1 MKNKTWLITSLFATG
16 TLFLTGCSVSFLEFQ
31 ANSENNP
38 RRINDML
45 RMADIYRGK
54 FVMCDTGPVFIGLP
68 EPDDKKVLEWLEK
81 AAEAG
86 SKEAC
91 FEAGTMYAEGIGT
104 TKNERVSAAYMEK
117 AFIMYSRASN
127 DYLPKFTS
135 WLQTHKVN
143 PILFKKVIRQTLEGL
158 EELEQQHRNGV
169 YKKEAQKITELYVN
183 DVLAMKDNGIN
194 PYIDLDDGIKPYSEY
209 AIYISDSHKKVNVKH
224 ELLSYLKA
232 YNNLVADE
240 YNKMDTKYKELAKQE
255 KEARK
260 KAEIKKQEQLHLQR
274 EEATSYKGR
283 NKIPFVGD
291 ITSGTAYSVGNEK
304 KIKRSYFPQ
313 KAEDQKF
320 FLGYITKASNYK
332 IYWGCVNEKI
342 FEYDFPKHSGTEA
355 YAFALIRSFNDVTM
369 NEVVEAAQKKY
380 PGLKRTDKRL
390 RAEAII
396 RGTVYKAT
404 YTLPQVILENDK
416 MKIVIQQV
424 DSTSLPDA
432 AVQRMESGEEL
443 YKRSLEDGKTYAVRA
458 QDAVDLFQASKKV
471 TDPVAVAF
479 IEMKRSARDL
489 AEQLKKYG
497 CVKDLYASSN
507 NPFYKNYAD
516 KFSRAALIPMFSVS
530 NTLENRMILQNK
542 ISKDASGEEQGII
555 FAAFDNALSQYFDRI
570 TRGGTNRFVMTIY
583 DKAMWLP
590 VKQYYIQHLQKEK
603 EKEQEEKRKELSL

>member
-1 MKNKTWLITSLFATG
+1 MKNKTWLITSLFAIG
-16 TLFLTGCSVSFLEFQ
+16 ILFLTGCAVSNVEWHHNHR
-31 ANSENNP
+31 AYS
-38 RRINDML
+38 NDARYAWM
-45 RMADIYRGK
+45 MVDIYRGK
-54 FVMCDTGPVFIGLP
+54 PVHIDDLYPVVFGLP
-68 EPDDKKVLEWLEK
+68 EKPDEEKAFEWLK
-81 AAEAG
+81 TAADIGDAR
-86 SKEAC
+86 AC
-91 FEAGTMYAEGIGT
+91 FEIGKMYAQGLNVT
-104 TKNERVSAAYMEK
+104 QDDKLAAKY
-117 AFIMYSRASN
+117 FLASLPDDPRSGSEYTVKVC
-127 DYLPKFTS
+127 DYLVNNHKDPKIYYDVLK
-135 WLQTHKVN
+135 W
-143 PILFKKVIRQTLEGL
+143 ILHVMCGGKEYPLTGEAYEHGGL
-158 EELEQQHRNGV
+158 LAN
-169 YKKEAQKITELYVN
+169 KYVN
-183 DVLAMKDNGIN
+183 DVLAWED
-194 PYIDLDDGIKPYSEY
+194 P
-209 AIYISDSHKKVNVKH
+209 SDKQ
-224 ELLSYLKA
+224 ELTTS
-232 YNNLVADE
+232 D
-240 YNKMDTKYKELAKQE
+240 KYKLLTMFSRFRNASAKKYITYARNEAYAAKQ
-255 KEARK
+255 
-260 KAEIKKQEQLHLQR
+260 KAEEEKAKKLLQEKLL
-274 EEATSYKGR
+274 ATFYRGS

-458 QDAVDLFQASKKV
+458 QDAEDWLQASKKV

-603 EKEQEEKRKELSL
+603 EQEQEEKRKELSL